1 MEEFDKWLT
10 ELGLIIIPYSFA
22 IYFPYRWLEYIW
34 QKGYNR
40 LIKAIWYFALGL
52 GYLTKNFD
60 VNYVVTFICF
70 IEAWDLMFQQF
81 EIHRKRKQV
90 SR

>member
-1 MEEFDKWLT
+1 MEEFGKWLI
-10 ELGLIIIPYSFA
+10 ELGLTIMPYSFA

-34 QKGYNR
+34 QQGHNR

-52 GYLTKNFD
+52 MYLTNNFD

-81 EIHRKRKQV
+81 EIQRKRKQV
-90 SR
+90 